1 MKRSASNVFNNDPV
15 LKMGSVVFR
24 RVFQQINR
32 EENIK
37 QSLVCVRL
45 KFDNWKKQKAVIS

>member
-37 QSLVCVRL
+37 QSLVSVRL